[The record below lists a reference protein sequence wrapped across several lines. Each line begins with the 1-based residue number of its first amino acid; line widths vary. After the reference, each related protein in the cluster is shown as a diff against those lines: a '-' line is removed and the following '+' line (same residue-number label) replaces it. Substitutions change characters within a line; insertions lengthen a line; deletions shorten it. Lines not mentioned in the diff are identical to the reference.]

1 MGRKCVFGSVDLA
14 LMLGIV
20 PLLGMAI
27 AQHQDKEKIMLEK
40 FVPVDDVA
48 ERFSVS
54 RHTVRQWLRQGKI
67 PDDMYVKIGNTY
79 RYNLKGIENTFLST
93 NKVEVSSD
101 FVAGVSEVPQDEEAN
116 SEFEFGTDMLDED
129 V

>member
-1 MGRKCVFGSVDLA
+1 
-14 LMLGIV
+14 MLGIV